1 MVPSAES
8 LQLSRVQPPSWV
20 MSWHWVDHLRPCW
33 VQLNKCFQTELYCM
47 RLLFIV
53 SRLQFVCCLMNR
65 ELRARWVAATQGA
78 VIRPSSQIP
87 TRAIDFMYRCAD
99 RQHCARD
106 LASKTLVHGQ
116 LHALD
121 QWFGNVPS
129 GYKEV
134 ERVLQEVGSSCRW
147 PYFEIHPRH
156 LTSCYDYII
165 CYIKLR
171 KILWICGVFFFSTS
185 CTCPLIPQT
194 SGLGFQSSG
203 IFYPGIVL
211 GTKTQSFR
219 CALCTRW
226 CTVNGIL

>member
-1 MVPSAES
+1 
-8 LQLSRVQPPSWV
+8 
-20 MSWHWVDHLRPCW
+20 VDHLRSYW
-33 VQLNKCFQTELYCM
+33 AQLDKCFQTELYCST
-47 RLLFIV
+47 LLFIV

-99 RQHCARD
+99 RHHCARD

-129 GYKEV
+129 GYKEAK
-134 ERVLQEVGSSCRW
+134 RVLQEVGSRCRW
-147 PYFEIHPRH
+147 PYFEIQPRH
-156 LTSCYDYII
+156 LTWCYDYII
-165 CYIKLR
+165 CYIMLCKMLCM
-171 KILWICGVFFFSTS
+171 CGVFSTIY
-185 CTCPLIPQT
+185 TWTLIRQI

-203 IFYPGIVL
+203 TFYTGIVL
-211 GTKTQSFR
+211 GTTTQSLTFWR
-219 CALCTRW
+219 RNYFFNFSTPC
-226 CTVNGIL
+226 I